1 LSTYSNK
8 AVALFEYLP
17 EDTVLTGLP
26 AVTVGL
32 SPDALSERAGIKWT
46 GDDTELG
53 PSVFSVF
60 RLHPGGPRFFL
71 SSWENAPYPAVT
83 VSSDARAKESDID
96 MLLARLGVA
105 EDEIIDRV
113 PVRAAQPAARRARLL
128 SKADIIEAVAN
139 NSGLSKADSARAVES
154 LVNTVTR
161 TLKKGDEVSITG
173 FGKFS
178 VVQRAAR
185 QGVNPRTGEKIRI
198 KASKAP
204 KFTAGAQLKQSVS
217 RKAS

>member
-1 LSTYSNK
+1 MSTYSNK

-139 NSGLSKADSARAVES
+139 NSGLSKADSSRGHSKRAMRS
-154 LVNTVTR
+154 
-161 TLKKGDEVSITG
+161 VSPG
-173 FGKFS
+173 S
-178 VVQRAAR
+178 ASSRWSRERPV
-185 QGVNPRTGEKIRI
+185 
-198 KASKAP
+198 KASTLARVRRSGSKHRR
-204 KFTAGAQLKQSVS
+204 LLSS
-217 RKAS
+217 RREHSLSRA